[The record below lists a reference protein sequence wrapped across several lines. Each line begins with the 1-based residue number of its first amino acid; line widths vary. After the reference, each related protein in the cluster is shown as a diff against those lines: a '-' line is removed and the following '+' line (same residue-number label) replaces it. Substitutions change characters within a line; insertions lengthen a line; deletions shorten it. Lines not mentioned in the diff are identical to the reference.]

1 MRAATPMPMKKR
13 TFLIFSL
20 VPVLL
25 LSVVV
30 AFAASF
36 TGKVVRV
43 SDGDTIQVMHNG
55 MAEKIRLHG
64 IDCPEKN
71 QAYGQKAKEFTASLV
86 AGQTVRVE
94 VKDRDR
100 YGRTVGRVFLPDGH
114 CLNEELVNVGYAWH
128 YKQYSNDSTLAQLEI
143 DARRASRGLWKDP
156 HPVAPWD
163 WRAGKK
169 TSSSFN
175 SRKGQVNT
183 PQVVS
188 GGPVHGN
195 VKSRVYHRS
204 SCKDYNCK
212 NCIAVFGSERE
223 AQKAGYRPCK
233 RCY

>member
-1 MRAATPMPMKKR
+1 MKKKN
-13 TFLIFSL
+13 FLLVSL
-20 VPVLL
+20 VLFLL
-25 LSVVV
+25 LSTSV
-30 AFAASF
+30 AVAASF

-55 MAEKIRLHG
+55 MAEKVRLHG
-64 IDCPEKN
+64 IDCPEKK
-71 QAYGQKAKEFTASLV
+71 QAYGRKAKEFTASLV
-86 AGQTVRVE
+86 AGRTVMVE

-100 YGRTVGRVFLPDGH
+100 YGRTVGRVFLPDGS
-114 CLNEELVNVGYAWH
+114 CLNEALVKAGYAWH
-128 YKQYSNDSTLAQLEI
+128 YKQYSNDSTLAQLEL

-163 WRAGKK
+163 WRAGK
-169 TSSSFN
+169 TSSSGIN
-175 SRKGQVNT
+175 SRKGQANT

-188 GGPVHGN
+188 GGSVHGN

-212 NCIAVFGSERE
+212 NCIAVFGSESE
-223 AQKAGYRPCK
+223 AQKAGYHACK